1 MLFLLGTTPLNSIVT
16 GGVLSSPSASYEKQ
30 TMPAIPE
37 SRSIMASTAQRKH
50 LVRSEFI
57 VVTIVDAD
65 HCGDESF
72 CLSDIKGVLTAN

>member
-1 MLFLLGTTPLNSIVT
+1 MLLLLGTTPLNSIVT

-30 TMPAIPE
+30 IMLASPE

-50 LVRSEFI
+50 LVRSEFM
-57 VVTIVDAD
+57 VVTIVGAE

-72 CLSDIKGVLTAN
+72 CSRDIKAVLTAN

>member
-1 MLFLLGTTPLNSIVT
+1 ML
-16 GGVLSSPSASYEKQ
+16 AS
-30 TMPAIPE
+30 PE

-57 VVTIVDAD
+57 VVTIVGAE

-72 CLSDIKGVLTAN
+72 CSRDIKGVLTAN